1 MYYIDEYEPVG
12 SSYDYSSEYTDEPEP
27 LDLDL
32 LKEDLLSEG
41 MTPRQIAKFI
51 VANDLDLEA

>member
-1 MYYIDEYEPVG
+1 MYYIDEYEPV
-12 SSYDYSSEYTDEPEP
+12 SSYDESSEYIEEPEP

-51 VANDLDLEA
+51 VASNLDLEV